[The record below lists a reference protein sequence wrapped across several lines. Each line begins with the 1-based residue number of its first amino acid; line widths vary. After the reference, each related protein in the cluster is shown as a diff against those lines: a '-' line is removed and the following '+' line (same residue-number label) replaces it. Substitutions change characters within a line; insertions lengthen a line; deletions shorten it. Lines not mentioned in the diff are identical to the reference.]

1 LVIDWLKGKA
11 PSKETLL
18 ANRWLRP
25 FAEHLS
31 DPNIW
36 HFNRRSISKGV
47 ALGLF
52 FGIVIPFAQTP
63 VAALFAVSARA
74 NVAVAAFCTF
84 ITNPFTTPLIY
95 LGAYET
101 GNWLLRVKERAPII
115 SGNSASEMFDSL
127 VATLLDA
134 PLPTALGLL
143 LFSSVASGL
152 GYWLVNALWRTRVR
166 QKWAKRRRVTAHG

>member
-1 LVIDWLKGKA
+1 MIDWLKTKV
-11 PSKETLL
+11 PSREALL

-36 HFNRRSISKGV
+36 HFNRRSIARGV

-95 LGAYET
+95 LGAYEA
-101 GNWLLRVKERAPII
+101 GSWLLQVKRRAPLL
-115 SGNSASEMFDSL
+115 SGGSTTEMFDNL

-143 LFSSVASGL
+143 LFSTVAAGL
-152 GYWLVNALWRTRVR
+152 GYWLINVLWRARVR
-166 QKWAKRRRVTAHG
+166 QRWARRRRVAAHG

>member
-1 LVIDWLKGKA
+1 LKRKV

-18 ANRWLRP
+18 ANRWMRP

-36 HFNRRSISKGV
+36 HFNRRSIARGV

-74 NVAVAAFCTF
+74 NLAVAAFCTF
-84 ITNPFTTPLIY
+84 ITNPLTTPLIY
-95 LGAYET
+95 LGAYEAGT
-101 GNWLLRVKERAPII
+101 RLLRMQARTPLSGGSMDDSVKALIAR
-115 SGNSASEMFDSL
+115 
-127 VATLLDA
+127 LLDA
-134 PLPTALGLL
+134 PLPTAVGLL
-143 LFSSVASGL
+143 LFSTVAAVL
-152 GYWLVNALWRTRVR
+152 GYWVVNVLWRVHVR
-166 QKWAKRRRVTAHG
+166 RRWARRRRVTVHG